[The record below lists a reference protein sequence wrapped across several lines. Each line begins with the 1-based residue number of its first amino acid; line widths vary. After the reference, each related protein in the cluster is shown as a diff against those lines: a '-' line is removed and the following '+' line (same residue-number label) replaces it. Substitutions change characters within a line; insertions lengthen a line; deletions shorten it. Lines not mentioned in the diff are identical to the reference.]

1 MEILTLSTSECDYVL
16 RQDLKRDNQVKM
28 SLLGWALIQDV
39 CVFIRRNQDTRTH
52 KDHMKTQTDDSHL
65 QVKERG
71 LKRNPL
77 TPCSWTFRFQNYKK
91 INFCCL
97 SHPVWVLCYG
107 SPCKLMYHLLF
118 IFSQSSPI
126 CEFLSHFLPLNHILL
141 CYQLPT
147 DTSEVCW

>member
-1 MEILTLSTSECDYVL
+1 MI
-16 RQDLKRDNQVKM
+16 
-28 SLLGWALIQDV
+28 LLGWALIQDV

-52 KDHMKTQTDDSHL
+52 KDHMKTQRDDSHL
-65 QVKERG
+65 QVMERG
-71 LKRNPL
+71 LKRNQL
-77 TPCSWTFRFQNYKK
+77 TPCSWTFRFQNYKI

-107 SPCKLMYHLLF
+107 SPCKLIYHLLF
-118 IFSQSSPI
+118 IFPQYFPHSSLLFIFPQSSPI

-141 CYQLPT
+141 RYQLPI